1 MCPASS
7 GAGPSGDAS
16 TTTKDATSSGHAAAT
31 RNAVLPPNDSG
42 QLEPMIDQAVTTLQG
57 AGVEGRV
64 GMVLADGGYGHS
76 PQISQLGQD
85 GIDAIVPTKAATRT
99 KARKLSPRQGPE
111 AERIDAL
118 LDTPEGLR
126 STEGDNR

>member
-1 MCPASS
+1 
-7 GAGPSGDAS
+7 
-16 TTTKDATSSGHAAAT
+16 
-31 RNAVLPPNDSG
+31 
-42 QLEPMIDQAVTTLQG
+42 MIDQAVTTLQG

-118 LDTPEGLR
+118 LDTPEGHVPR
-126 STEGDNR
+126 VGVGRGRTEFRGVGDRVDAV